1 MGHRL
6 QCPGCSLSRS
16 TACLRPL
23 GRGPN
28 PHVPCLAPD
37 VSGGAASADYDRVVS
52 NSRLVYSTDGGDR
65 RTSPKRGAAAASR
78 KGPELPNDGI
88 VRVFREK
95 GRRGGKVVTVVRGLP
110 AGDAASVASDLKR
123 LCGSGGAVKDGAV
136 EIQGDHRE
144 KIAARLETQGYRVK
158 LAGG

>member
-1 MGHRL
+1 
-6 QCPGCSLSRS
+6 
-16 TACLRPL
+16 
-23 GRGPN
+23 
-28 PHVPCLAPD
+28 
-37 VSGGAASADYDRVVS
+37 VSGGAGPADYDRGVS

-65 RTSPKRGAAAASR
+65 RTSPPKRRAAAAPR

-110 AGDAASVASDLKR
+110 AGDAAGVASDLKR

-144 KIAARLETQGYRVK
+144 KIAVRLETQGYRVK